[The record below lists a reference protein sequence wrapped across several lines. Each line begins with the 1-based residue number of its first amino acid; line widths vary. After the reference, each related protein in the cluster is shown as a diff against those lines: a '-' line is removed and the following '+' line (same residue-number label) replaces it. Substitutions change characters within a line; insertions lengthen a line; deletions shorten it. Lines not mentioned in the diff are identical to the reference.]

1 MRRASIQA
9 PRWEGAGGSGG
20 EVRDSQISSLSVVLF
35 LAGFSSLP
43 SLILIGSFIVE
54 PPLRFQAFWG
64 EEGSNTSS
72 VTRAGGTEEDNM
84 PPLSLK
90 GPRVRGKK
98 GKEGMSDGSVGE
110 SDKLRACGRGPRD
123 QRPAGH
129 ARGSFL
135 F

>member
-9 PRWEGAGGSGG
+9 PRWEGVGGVGG

-64 EEGSNTSS
+64 EEG
-72 VTRAGGTEEDNM
+72 VT
-84 PPLSLK
+84 
-90 GPRVRGKK
+90 
-98 GKEGMSDGSVGE
+98 
-110 SDKLRACGRGPRD
+110 
-123 QRPAGH
+123 PA
-129 ARGSFL
+129 L
-135 F
+135 